1 MLVGLFVVLH
11 SVLRACHRN
20 HTTNFFFWFW
30 FSFENKLTLFPYT
43 SPFFHE
49 EKNSTMK
56 LPSKLKQL
64 DPSLW
69 IVLIRKFYISIHSFL
84 LHNTTKKNLISQSHW
99 SLSWLFS
106 SSLNINFLSHIS
118 QNKKYIFFVTR
129 FNSHAHI
136 FCSIL
141 LPVMLNR
148 IGKKIE
154 KKIRN

>member
-20 HTTNFFFWFW
+20 HTTNFFSDFGSHLKTNWPFSRTHHHFFMKEKIALRNSHQSSNSSILLFES
-30 FSFENKLTLFPYT
+30 FSFGNFTFLFTHSY
-43 SPFFHE
+43 
-49 EKNSTMK
+49 
-56 LPSKLKQL
+56 
-64 DPSLW
+64 
-69 IVLIRKFYISIHSFL
+69 YI
-84 LHNTTKKNLISQSHW
+84 TQPKKNLISQSHW

-118 QNKKYIFFVTR
+118 QNKKYIFFATR